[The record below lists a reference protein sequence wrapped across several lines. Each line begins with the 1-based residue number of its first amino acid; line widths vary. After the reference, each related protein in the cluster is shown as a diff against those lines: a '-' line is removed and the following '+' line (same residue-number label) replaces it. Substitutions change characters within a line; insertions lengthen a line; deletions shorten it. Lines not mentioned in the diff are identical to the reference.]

1 MCYMANVNDGS
12 PVGGA
17 LRKCPVGV
25 SGLDEVTGGG
35 LPHGRVSLVCGGP
48 GAGKSLLA
56 LQFLVKGITEH
67 GEAGFLMSF
76 EETAAELAENTRS
89 LGWDLPGLVERG
101 QLAID
106 CIRVDSNQLTVAGEY
121 DLEALFVR
129 LGHGIEAVG
138 AQRVVLNSIE
148 TLFGAFGDDALL
160 RHELHRLFDWLKAR
174 GVTTIVTAESGVS
187 QFTRQGL
194 EEYVSDCVILL
205 DHRIRDE
212 GSTRRMRIVKYRGS
226 DHGSDEYPFT
236 IDADGFSVFPLGS
249 LQLSVEASSERVSTG
264 VERLDAMVGGGYFRG
279 STVLVSGAPG
289 VGKTTLGAAF
299 AVAACRRGERCVYFT
314 MEESPQQLIRNM
326 GSIAMDLGVL
336 VRDGSLTIVPRGA
349 KHSGLESH
357 LVAIHK
363 QVLAAKPTTV
373 ILDPLSAFVGQPF
386 EIAAMLSRVIDFL
399 RVQGVTVLLTSLV
412 HEEDAGSIG
421 ISSLA
426 DVWIALTNR
435 ERGGERNRGITVIK
449 SRGTE
454 QSNQVREFVLSNAG
468 IDIVD
473 AYAGEDELQ
482 MGSRRTEAEARDRAA
497 RLERQE
503 ALATVQRRS
512 RARTAAL
519 KAQIAALE
527 AEIAADTVTA
537 EIGTNVDAARE
548 TQLNDNARD
557 RASTRGSQSGVD
569 MPLT

>member
-1 MCYMANVNDGS
+1 M
-12 PVGGA
+12 A
-17 LRKCPVGV
+17 LRKCPVGI
-25 SGLDEVTGGG
+25 SGLDEVTFGG
-35 LPHGRVSLVCGGP
+35 LPHGRVSLVCGGT
-48 GAGKSLLA
+48 GTGKSLLA
-56 LQFLVKGITEH
+56 LEFLVKGITEH

-106 CIRVDSNQLTVAGEY
+106 HIRVDRSQLTVAGEY

-138 AQRVVLNSIE
+138 AQRVVLDSIE

-160 RHELHRLFDWLKAR
+160 RHELHRLFGWLKAR
-174 GVTTIVTAESGVS
+174 GVTTIVTAESVAS
-187 QFTRQGL
+187 QLTRQGL
-194 EEYVSDCVILL
+194 EEFVSDCVILL

-236 IDADGFSVFPLGS
+236 IDADGFSVFPPSS
-249 LQLSVEASSERVSTG
+249 LSRSFEASSERVSTG

-279 STVLVSGAPG
+279 TTVLVSGAPG
-289 VGKTTLGAAF
+289 AGKTTLGAAF

-326 GSIAMDLGVL
+326 GSIAMDLGSL
-336 VRDGSLTIVPRGA
+336 VRDGTLTIVPRRT
-349 KHSGLESH
+349 KQSGLESH

-363 QVLAAKPTTV
+363 QVLAAEPTTV

-386 EIAAMLSRVIDFL
+386 EITAMLARLIDFL
-399 RVQGVTVLLTSLV
+399 RVLGVTVLLTALV
-412 HEEDAGSIG
+412 HEQDPGPIG

-426 DVWIALTNR
+426 DSWIALTNR

-454 QSNQVREFVLSNAG
+454 QSNQVREFVLSSEG

-482 MGSRRTEAEARDRAA
+482 MGSRRTEAEARERAA
-497 RLERQE
+497 RLQRQE
-503 ALATVQRRS
+503 ALATLQRRS
-512 RARTAAL
+512 QARTAAL

-527 AEIAADTVTA
+527 AEIVADTVTA

-548 TQLNDNARD
+548 TQLDDDARD
-557 RASTRGSQSGVD
+557 RASARGSQPGAD
-569 MPLT
+569 MPRT

>member
-1 MCYMANVNDGS
+1 MVEVRDES
-12 PVGGA
+12 PVVMA

-48 GAGKSLLA
+48 GTGKSLLA
-56 LQFLVKGITEH
+56 LEFLVKGITEH

-106 CIRVDSNQLTVAGEY
+106 HIRVDRSQLTVAGEY

-160 RHELHRLFDWLKAR
+160 RQELQRLFGWLKAR
-174 GVTTIVTAESGVS
+174 GVTTIVTAESVAG
-187 QFTRQGL
+187 QLTRQGL

-236 IDADGFSVFPLGS
+236 IDTDGFSVFPLSS
-249 LQLSVEASSERVSTG
+249 LSRSLEASSERVSTG

-289 VGKTTLGAAF
+289 AGKTTLGAAF

-314 MEESPQQLIRNM
+314 MEESPQELIRNM
-326 GSIAMDLGVL
+326 GSIAMDLGPL
-336 VRDGSLTIVPRGA
+336 VRDGTLTIVPRRT
-349 KHSGLESH
+349 KQSGLESH

-386 EIAAMLSRVIDFL
+386 EITAMLSRIIDFL
-399 RVQGVTVLLTSLV
+399 RVLGVTVLLTALV
-412 HEEDAGSIG
+412 HEQDSGQIG

-426 DVWIALTNR
+426 DVWIALSNR

-454 QSNQVREFVLSNAG
+454 QSNQVREFVLSSAG

-482 MGSRRTEAEARDRAA
+482 MGSRRTEAEARERAA
-497 RLERQE
+497 RLQRQE
-503 ALATVQRRS
+503 ALATLQRRS
-512 RARTAAL
+512 QARTAAL

-527 AEIAADTVTA
+527 AEIVADTVTA

-548 TQLNDNARD
+548 TQLDDDARD
-557 RASTRGSQSGVD
+557 RASARGSQPGAD
-569 MPLT
+569 MPRT

>member
-1 MCYMANVNDGS
+1 MVEVSDES
-12 PVGGA
+12 PVVMA

-35 LPHGRVSLVCGGP
+35 LPHGRVSLVCGGT
-48 GAGKSLLA
+48 GTGKSLLA
-56 LQFLVKGITEH
+56 LEFLVKGITEH

-89 LGWDLPGLVERG
+89 LGWDLLGLVERG

-106 CIRVDSNQLTVAGEY
+106 HIRVDRSQLTVAGEY

-138 AQRVVLNSIE
+138 AQRVVLDSIE

-160 RHELHRLFDWLKAR
+160 RQELHRLFGWLKAR
-174 GVTTIVTAESGVS
+174 GVTTIVTAESVAS
-187 QFTRQGL
+187 QLTRHGL
-194 EEYVSDCVILL
+194 EEFVSDCVILL

-236 IDADGFSVFPLGS
+236 IDADGLSVFPLSS
-249 LQLSVEASSERVSTG
+249 LSRSLEASSERVSTG

-289 VGKTTLGAAF
+289 AGKTTLGAAF

-326 GSIAMDLGVL
+326 GSIAMDLGPL
-336 VRDGSLTIVPRGA
+336 VRDGTLTIVPRRT
-349 KHSGLESH
+349 KQSGLESH

-363 QVLAAKPTTV
+363 QVLAVQPTTV

-386 EIAAMLSRVIDFL
+386 EITAMLSRIIDFL
-399 RVQGVTVLLTSLV
+399 RVLGVTVLLTALV
-412 HEEDAGSIG
+412 HEQDPGPTG

-426 DVWIALTNR
+426 DSWIALTNR

-454 QSNQVREFVLSNAG
+454 QSNQVREFVLSSAG

-482 MGSRRTEAEARDRAA
+482 MGSRRTEAEVRERAA
-497 RLERQE
+497 RLQRQE
-503 ALATVQRRS
+503 ALATLQRRS
-512 RARTAAL
+512 QARTAAL

-527 AEIAADTVTA
+527 AEIVADTVTA

-548 TQLNDNARD
+548 TQLDDDARD
-557 RASTRGSQSGVD
+557 RASARGSQPGVD
-569 MPLT
+569 MPRT

>member
-1 MCYMANVNDGS
+1 MVEVSDESSAVM
-12 PVGGA
+12 A
-17 LRKCPVGV
+17 LRKCPVGI
-25 SGLDEVTGGG
+25 SGLDEVTFGG
-35 LPHGRVSLVCGGP
+35 LPHGRVSLVCGGT
-48 GAGKSLLA
+48 GTGKSLLA
-56 LQFLVKGITEH
+56 LEFLVKGITEH

-106 CIRVDSNQLTVAGEY
+106 HIGVDRSQLKVAGEY
-121 DLEALFVR
+121 DLGALFIR

-138 AQRVVLNSIE
+138 AQRVVLDSIE

-160 RHELHRLFDWLKAR
+160 RHELRRLFGWLKAR
-174 GVTTIVTAESGVS
+174 GVTTIVTAESVAS
-187 QFTRQGL
+187 QLTRQGL
-194 EEYVSDCVILL
+194 EEFVSDCVILL

-236 IDADGFSVFPLGS
+236 IDADGLSVFPLSS
-249 LQLSVEASSERVSTG
+249 LSRSLEASSERVSTG

-289 VGKTTLGAAF
+289 AGKTTLGAAF

-326 GSIAMDLGVL
+326 GSIAMDLGSL
-336 VRDGSLTIVPRGA
+336 VRDGTLTIVPRRT
-349 KHSGLESH
+349 KQSGLESH

-363 QVLAAKPTTV
+363 QVLAAEPTTV

-386 EIAAMLSRVIDFL
+386 EITAMLSRIVDFL
-399 RVQGVTVLLTSLV
+399 RVLGVTVLMTALV
-412 HEEDAGSIG
+412 HEQDPGPIG

-426 DVWIALTNR
+426 DSWIALTNR

-454 QSNQVREFVLSNAG
+454 QSNQVREFVLSSAG

-473 AYAGEDELQ
+473 AYAGGDELQ
-482 MGSRRTEAEARDRAA
+482 MGSRRTEAEARERAA
-497 RLERQE
+497 RLQRQE
-503 ALATVQRRS
+503 ALATLQRRS
-512 RARTAAL
+512 QARTAAL

-527 AEIAADTVTA
+527 AEIVADTVTA

-548 TQLNDNARD
+548 TQLDDDARD
-557 RASTRGSQSGVD
+557 RASARGSQPGAD
-569 MPLT
+569 MPRT

>member
-1 MCYMANVNDGS
+1 MVEVRDES
-12 PVGGA
+12 PVVMA

-48 GAGKSLLA
+48 GTGKSLLA
-56 LQFLVKGITEH
+56 LEFLVKGITEH

-106 CIRVDSNQLTVAGEY
+106 HIRVDRSQLTVAGEY

-174 GVTTIVTAESGVS
+174 GVTTIVTAESVAG
-187 QFTRQGL
+187 QLTRQGL

-236 IDADGFSVFPLGS
+236 IDTDGFSVFPLSS
-249 LQLSVEASSERVSTG
+249 LPRSLDASSERVSTG
-264 VERLDAMVGGGYFRG
+264 VERLDAMLGGGYFRG

-289 VGKTTLGAAF
+289 AGKTTLGAAF

-314 MEESPQQLIRNM
+314 MEESPPQLIRNM
-326 GSIAMDLGVL
+326 GSVAMDLGSL
-336 VRDGSLTIVPRGA
+336 VRDGTLTIVPRRTTQ
-349 KHSGLESH
+349 SGLESH

-373 ILDPLSAFVGQPF
+373 ILDPLSAFIGQPF
-386 EIAAMLSRVIDFL
+386 EIVAMLSRIIDFL
-399 RVQGVTVLLTSLV
+399 RVLGVTVLLTALV
-412 HEEDAGSIG
+412 HEQDSGQIG

-426 DVWIALTNR
+426 DVWIALSNR

-454 QSNQVREFVLSNAG
+454 QSNQVREFVLSSAG

-482 MGSRRTEAEARDRAA
+482 MGSRRTEAEARERAA
-497 RLERQE
+497 RLLN
-503 ALATVQRRS
+503 ALYLQAGLIFS
-512 RARTAAL
+512 RAHPYA
-519 KAQIAALE
+519 
-527 AEIAADTVTA
+527 V
-537 EIGTNVDAARE
+537 
-548 TQLNDNARD
+548 RD
-557 RASTRGSQSGVD
+557 GWFG
-569 MPLT
+569 

>member
-1 MCYMANVNDGS
+1 MVEVSDES
-12 PVGGA
+12 PVVMA

-35 LPHGRVSLVCGGP
+35 LPHGRVSLVCGGA
-48 GAGKSLLA
+48 GAGKTLLA
-56 LQFLVKGITEH
+56 LEFLVKGITEH

-106 CIRVDSNQLTVAGEY
+106 YIRVDRSQLTVAGEY
-121 DLEALFVR
+121 DLEALLIR

-138 AQRVVLNSIE
+138 AQRVVLDSIE

-160 RHELHRLFDWLKAR
+160 RHELHRLFGWLKAR
-174 GVTTIVTAESGVS
+174 GVTTIVTAESVAG
-187 QFTRQGL
+187 QLTRQGL
-194 EEYVSDCVILL
+194 EEFVSDCVILL

-236 IDADGFSVFPLGS
+236 IDADGFSVFPLS
-249 LQLSVEASSERVSTG
+249 SRSRSFEASSERVSTG

-289 VGKTTLGAAF
+289 AGKTTLGAAF

-326 GSIAMDLGVL
+326 GSVAMDLGSL
-336 VRDGSLTIVPRGA
+336 VRDGTLTIVPRRT
-349 KHSGLESH
+349 KQSGLESH

-363 QVLAAKPTTV
+363 QVLAAEPTTV
-373 ILDPLSAFVGQPF
+373 VLDPLSAFVGQPF
-386 EIAAMLSRVIDFL
+386 EITAMLSRIIDFL
-399 RVQGVTVLLTSLV
+399 RVLGITVLLTELV
-412 HEEDAGSIG
+412 HEQDLGTMG

-426 DVWIALTNR
+426 DSWIALTNR

-454 QSNQVREFVLSNAG
+454 QSNQVREFVLSSAG

-482 MGSRRTEAEARDRAA
+482 MGSRRTEAEARERAA
-497 RLERQE
+497 RLQRQE
-503 ALATVQRRS
+503 ALATLQRRS
-512 RARTAAL
+512 QARTAAL

-527 AEIAADTVTA
+527 AEIVADTVTA

-548 TQLNDNARD
+548 TQLDDDARD
-557 RASTRGSQSGVD
+557 RASARGSQPGAD
-569 MPLT
+569 MPRT

>member
-1 MCYMANVNDGS
+1 MVEVSDES
-12 PVGGA
+12 PVVMA

-35 LPHGRVSLVCGGP
+35 LPHGRVSLVCGGT
-48 GAGKSLLA
+48 GTGKSLLA
-56 LQFLVKGITEH
+56 LEFLVKGITEH

-89 LGWDLPGLVERG
+89 LGWDLLGLVERG

-106 CIRVDSNQLTVAGEY
+106 HIRVDRSQLTVAGEY

-138 AQRVVLNSIE
+138 AQRVVLDSIE

-174 GVTTIVTAESGVS
+174 GVTTIVTAESVAS
-187 QFTRQGL
+187 QLTRHGL
-194 EEYVSDCVILL
+194 EEFVSDCVILL

-236 IDADGFSVFPLGS
+236 IDADGLSVFPLSS
-249 LQLSVEASSERVSTG
+249 LSRSLEASSERVSTG

-289 VGKTTLGAAF
+289 AGKTTLGAAF

-326 GSIAMDLGVL
+326 GSIAMDLGPL
-336 VRDGSLTIVPRGA
+336 VRDGTLTIVPRRT
-349 KHSGLESH
+349 KQSGLESH

-363 QVLAAKPTTV
+363 QVLAVQPTTV

-386 EIAAMLSRVIDFL
+386 EITAMLSRIIDFL
-399 RVQGVTVLLTSLV
+399 RVLGVTVLLTALV
-412 HEEDAGSIG
+412 HEQDPGPTG

-426 DVWIALTNR
+426 DSWIALTNR

-454 QSNQVREFVLSNAG
+454 QSNQVREFVLSSAG

-482 MGSRRTEAEARDRAA
+482 MGSRRTEAEVRERAA
-497 RLERQE
+497 RLQRQE
-503 ALATVQRRS
+503 ALATSQRRS
-512 RARTAAL
+512 QARTAAL

-527 AEIAADTVTA
+527 AEIVADTVTA

-548 TQLNDNARD
+548 TQLDDDARD
-557 RASTRGSQSGVD
+557 RASARSSRPGAD
-569 MPLT
+569 MPRT

>member
-1 MCYMANVNDGS
+1 MVEVSEESPVVMALRKS
-12 PVGGA
+12 PVGI
-17 LRKCPVGV
+17 
-25 SGLDEVTGGG
+25 SGLDELTGGG
-35 LPHGRVSLVCGGP
+35 LPHDRISLVCGETGT
-48 GAGKSLLA
+48 GKSLLA
-56 LQFLVKGITEH
+56 MEFLVNGITEY

-106 CIRVDSNQLTVAGEY
+106 HIRVDRSQLTVAGEY

-138 AQRVVLNSIE
+138 AQRVVLDSIE

-160 RHELHRLFDWLKAR
+160 RHELHRLFGWLKAR
-174 GVTTIVTAESGVS
+174 GVTTIVTAESVAS
-187 QFTRQGL
+187 QLTRQGL
-194 EEYVSDCVILL
+194 EEFVSDCVILL

-236 IDADGFSVFPLGS
+236 IDADGLSVFPLSS
-249 LQLSVEASSERVSTG
+249 LSRSLEASSERVSTG

-289 VGKTTLGAAF
+289 AGKTTLGAAF

-326 GSIAMDLGVL
+326 GSIAMDLGSL
-336 VRDGSLTIVPRGA
+336 VRDGTLTIVPRRT
-349 KHSGLESH
+349 KQSGLESH

-363 QVLAAKPTTV
+363 QVLAAEPTTV

-386 EIAAMLSRVIDFL
+386 EITAMLSRIIDFL
-399 RVQGVTVLLTSLV
+399 RLLGVTVLLTALV
-412 HEEDAGSIG
+412 HEQDPGPIG

-426 DVWIALTNR
+426 DSWIALTNR

-454 QSNQVREFVLSNAG
+454 QSNQVREFVLSSAG

-482 MGSRRTEAEARDRAA
+482 MGSRRTEAEARERAA
-497 RLERQE
+497 RLQRQE
-503 ALATVQRRS
+503 ALATLQRRS
-512 RARTAAL
+512 QARIAAL

-527 AEIAADTVTA
+527 AEIEADTVTA

-548 TQLNDNARD
+548 TQLDDDARD
-557 RASTRGSQSGVD
+557 RASARGSQPGAD
-569 MPLT
+569 MPRT

>member
-1 MCYMANVNDGS
+1 M
-12 PVGGA
+12 A

-35 LPHGRVSLVCGGP
+35 VPRGRVSLVCGGP
-48 GAGKSLLA
+48 GTGKSLLA
-56 LQFLVKGITEH
+56 LEFLVKGITEH

-76 EETAAELAENTRS
+76 EETAAELAENTTS

-106 CIRVDSNQLTVAGEY
+106 CVRVDRSELTVAGEY

-138 AQRVVLNSIE
+138 AQRVVLDSIE
-148 TLFGAFGDDALL
+148 TLFAAFGDDALL
-160 RHELHRLFDWLKAR
+160 RHEVHRLFGWLKAR
-174 GVTTIVTAESGVS
+174 GVTTIVTAERGAS
-187 QFTRQGL
+187 QLTRQGL

-236 IDADGFSVFPLGS
+236 IDTEGFSVFPQSS
-249 LQLSVEASSERVSTG
+249 LSRSLEAPSERVSTG

-289 VGKTTLGAAF
+289 AGKTTLGAAF

-314 MEESPQQLIRNM
+314 MEESPQQLERNM
-326 GSIAMDLGVL
+326 GSVAMDLGSL
-336 VRDGSLTIVPRGA
+336 VRDGTLTIVPRRP
-349 KHSGLESH
+349 KQSGLESH

-363 QVLAAKPTTV
+363 HVLAAEPTTV
-373 ILDPLSAFVGQPF
+373 ILDPLSAFGGQPF
-386 EIAAMLSRVIDFL
+386 EVTAMLARIIDFL
-399 RVQGVTVLLTSLV
+399 RVSGVTVLLTALV
-412 HEEDAGSIG
+412 HEQDPGPIG

-426 DVWIALTNR
+426 DTWIALTNY

-454 QSNQVREFVLSNAG
+454 QSNQVREFVLSSAG
-468 IDIVD
+468 INIVD
-473 AYAGEDELQ
+473 AYAGEEGLL
-482 MGSRRTEAEARDRAA
+482 MGNQRMEAEVRERAA
-497 RLERQE
+497 RLQRQE
-503 ALATVQRRS
+503 ALATSQRRS
-512 RARTAAL
+512 EARRAAL
-519 KAQIAALE
+519 KAQITALE
-527 AEIAADTVTA
+527 AEILADTVTA
-537 EIGTNVDAARE
+537 EIGTDVDAARE
-548 TQLNDNARD
+548 AQLDRDARD
-557 RASTRGSQSGVD
+557 RASARSSHLDAD
-569 MPLT
+569 MPGT

>member
-1 MCYMANVNDGS
+1 MVDVSDES
-12 PVGGA
+12 PGVMA
-17 LRKCPVGV
+17 LRKCSVGV

-35 LPHGRVSLVCGGP
+35 LPHGRVSLVCGSP

-67 GEAGFLMSF
+67 GEAGLLVSF
-76 EETAAELAENTRS
+76 EETEAELAENTTS
-89 LGWDLPGLVERG
+89 LGWDLPGLVEGG
-101 QLAID
+101 QLTID
-106 CIRVDSNQLTVAGEY
+106 HIRVDRSQLTVAGEY

-138 AQRVVLNSIE
+138 AQRVVLDSIE

-160 RHELHRLFDWLKAR
+160 RHELHRLFGWLKAR
-174 GVTTIVTAESGVS
+174 GVTTIVTAERGASEL
-187 QFTRQGL
+187 TRQGL

-226 DHGSDEYPFT
+226 EHGSDEYPFT
-236 IDADGFSVFPLGS
+236 IDADGFSVFPLSS
-249 LQLSVEASSERVSTG
+249 LSRSLEASNERVSTG

-289 VGKTTLGAAF
+289 AGKTTLGAAF

-326 GSIAMDLGVL
+326 GSIAMDLGSL
-336 VRDGSLTIVPRGA
+336 IRDGTLTIVPRRT
-349 KHSGLESH
+349 KQSGLESH

-363 QVLAAKPTTV
+363 QVLAAEPTTV

-386 EIAAMLSRVIDFL
+386 EITAMLARIIDFL
-399 RVQGVTVLLTSLV
+399 RVLGVTVLLTALV
-412 HEEDAGSIG
+412 DEQEPGPIG

-426 DVWIALTNR
+426 DSWIALTNR

-449 SRGTE
+449 SRGTG
-454 QSNQVREFVLSNAG
+454 VCA
-468 IDIVD
+468 
-473 AYAGEDELQ
+473 
-482 MGSRRTEAEARDRAA
+482 
-497 RLERQE
+497 
-503 ALATVQRRS
+503 VQRRCPH
-512 RARTAAL
+512 RGCLCGRGRTADG
-519 KAQIAALE
+519 QPTDGGRGPRTRRAAG
-527 AEIAADTVTA
+527 AP
-537 EIGTNVDAARE
+537 GG
-548 TQLNDNARD
+548 ARD
-557 RASTRGSQSGVD
+557 LAAPVPGATRRVD
-569 MPLT
+569 GTDRGAGGGDRGGHGHRRDRHKRGRGTGNPARRRRT

>member
-1 MCYMANVNDGS
+1 MVEVSDES
-12 PVGGA
+12 PVVMA

-35 LPHGRVSLVCGGP
+35 LPHGRVSLVCGGT
-48 GAGKSLLA
+48 GTGKSLLA
-56 LQFLVKGITEH
+56 LEFLVKGITEH

-106 CIRVDSNQLTVAGEY
+106 HIRVDRSQLTVAGEY

-138 AQRVVLNSIE
+138 AQRVVLDSIE

-160 RHELHRLFDWLKAR
+160 RQELQRLFGWLKAR
-174 GVTTIVTAESGVS
+174 GVTTIVTAESVAS
-187 QFTRQGL
+187 QLTRQGL
-194 EEYVSDCVILL
+194 EEFVSDCVILL

-236 IDADGFSVFPLGS
+236 IDADGLSVFPLSS
-249 LQLSVEASSERVSTG
+249 LSRSLEASSERVSTG

-289 VGKTTLGAAF
+289 AGKTTLGAAF

-326 GSIAMDLGVL
+326 GSIAMDLGPL
-336 VRDGSLTIVPRGA
+336 VRDGTLTIVPRRT
-349 KHSGLESH
+349 KQSGLESH

-363 QVLAAKPTTV
+363 QVLAVQPTTV

-386 EIAAMLSRVIDFL
+386 EITAMLSRIIDFL
-399 RVQGVTVLLTSLV
+399 RVLGVTVLMTALV
-412 HEEDAGSIG
+412 HEQDPGPIG

-426 DVWIALTNR
+426 DSWIALTNR

-454 QSNQVREFVLSNAG
+454 QSNQVREFVLSSAG

-482 MGSRRTEAEARDRAA
+482 MGSRRTEAEARERAA
-497 RLERQE
+497 RLQRQE
-503 ALATVQRRS
+503 ALATLQRRS
-512 RARTAAL
+512 QARTAAL

-527 AEIAADTVTA
+527 AEIEADTVTA

-548 TQLNDNARD
+548 TQLDDDARD
-557 RASTRGSQSGVD
+557 RASARGSQPGAD
-569 MPLT
+569 MPRT